1 MNKIKLLVA
10 SLALTVAGIAQ
21 NYEGTIEFK
30 METNKDTT
38 TNIYYVKGNDVKL
51 DQIGRKSGKVEGS
64 FVFNLTRNEILFV
77 NPVRKVWG
85 EHKSE
90 TAATIKGTC
99 TTTKGANTKTL
110 QGQKCIEY
118 IVKNTEE
125 NTEITYWI
133 ASGKYDFFVPL
144 VKAWNRKDKQSM
156 YFNQIKDLPKG
167 SMPFL
172 SEEKTIVDGKIVSKL
187 EVSKMT
193 KGNVDAAKL
202 AIPSDYKKFEQ
213 K

>member
-10 SLALTVAGIAQ
+10 SLAFSVAAFAQ
-21 NYEGTIEFK
+21 SFEGSIEFK

-64 FVFNLTRNEILFV
+64 FVFNLANKEIKFV

-90 TAATIKGTC
+90 TAPTIKGTC
-99 TTTKGANTKTL
+99 VSSKGTNTKTI
-110 QGQKCIEY
+110 QGQKCSEY

-125 NTEITYWI
+125 NTIITYWI

-144 VKAWNRKDKQSM
+144 VKAWNRKDKQSI
-156 YFNQIKDLPKG
+156 YFNQLKDLPKG
-167 SMPFL
+167 AMPML
-172 SEEKTIVDGKIVSKL
+172 SEERQISDNKLLSKL

-193 KGNVDAAKL
+193 KTAIDASKL
-202 AIPSDYKKFEQ
+202 AIPADYKKFEQ

>member
-10 SLALTVAGIAQ
+10 SLTLSVAAFAQ
-21 NYEGTIEFK
+21 SYEGSIEFK

-64 FVFNLTRNEILFV
+64 FVFNLTTKEIKFV

-90 TAATIKGTC
+90 TAPTIKGTC
-99 TTTKGANTKTL
+99 VSTKGTNTKTI
-110 QGQKCIEY
+110 QGQKCSEY

-125 NTEITYWI
+125 NTIITYWI
-133 ASGKYDFFVPL
+133 ANGKYDFFAPL
-144 VKAWNRKDKQSM
+144 VKAWNRKDKQSI

-167 SMPFL
+167 AMPML
-172 SEEKTIVDGKIVSKL
+172 SEEKTISDGKLVSKL
-187 EVSKMT
+187 AVSKMT
-193 KGNVDAAKL
+193 KGAIDASKL
-202 AIPSDYKKFEQ
+202 SIPADYKKFEQ

>member
-10 SLALTVAGIAQ
+10 SLTLSVMAVAQ
-21 NYEGTIEFK
+21 SYEGSIEFK
-30 METNKDTT
+30 METAKDTT
-38 TNIYYVKGNDVKL
+38 TNIYYVKGNTVKL

-64 FVFNLTRNEILFV
+64 FIFDISTNEIKYV
-77 NPVRKVWG
+77 NPVRKMWG

-90 TAATIKGTC
+90 TAPIIKGTC
-99 TTTKGANTKTL
+99 VSSKGTNTKMV
-110 QGQKCIEY
+110 QGQKCTEY

-125 NTEITYWI
+125 NTVITYWMV
-133 ASGKYDFFVPL
+133 SGKYDFFAPM
-144 VKAWNRKDKQSM
+144 VKAWNRKDKQSV

-167 SMPFL
+167 SMPLL
-172 SEEKTIVDGKIVSKL
+172 SEEKSISDGKTISKL

-193 KGNVDAAKL
+193 KGGIDASKL
-202 AIPSDYKKFEQ
+202 SIPADYKKYES

>member
-10 SLALTVAGIAQ
+10 SLTLSVMAVAQ
-21 NYEGTIEFK
+21 SYEGSIEFR
-30 METNKDTT
+30 METSKDTT
-38 TNIYYVKGNDVKL
+38 TNIYYVKGHDVKL

-64 FVFNLTRNEILFV
+64 FVFNTQTNEIKFV

-90 TAATIKGTC
+90 TAPVIKGTC
-99 TTTKGANTKTL
+99 VSSKGANTKMI
-110 QGQKCIEY
+110 QGQKCTEY

-125 NTEITYWI
+125 NTQITYWI
-133 ASGKYDFFVPL
+133 VSGKYDFFAPI
-144 VKAWNRKDKQSM
+144 VKAWNRKDKQSI

-167 SMPFL
+167 SMPLL
-172 SEEKTIVDGKIVSKL
+172 SEEKTISDGKLISKL
-187 EVSKMT
+187 EVSKIT
-193 KGNVDAAKL
+193 KGGIDAAKL
-202 AIPSDYKKFEQ
+202 EIPGDYKKFEQ

>member
-10 SLALTVAGIAQ
+10 SLSLSVMAIAQ
-21 NYEGTIEFK
+21 SYEGSIEFK
-30 METNKDTT
+30 METSKDTT

-64 FVFNLTRNEILFV
+64 FVFDLSSNEIKFV

-90 TAATIKGTC
+90 TAPMIKGTC
-99 TTTKGANTKTL
+99 VSAKGTNTKMV
-110 QGQKCIEY
+110 QGQKCTEY
-118 IVKNTEE
+118 TVKNTEE
-125 NTEITYWI
+125 NTQITYWI
-133 ASGKYDFFVPL
+133 ATNKYDFFAPL
-144 VKAWNRKDKQSM
+144 VKIWNRKDKQSI

-167 SMPFL
+167 SMPLL
-172 SEEKTIVDGKIVSKL
+172 SEEKTISDGKLVSKL
-187 EVSKMT
+187 EVSKIS
-193 KGNVDAAKL
+193 KASIDPSKL
-202 AIPSDYKKFEQ
+202 SIPSEYKKFEQ

>member
-1 MNKIKLLVA
+1 MNKLNLLAASLTLAVA
-10 SLALTVAGIAQ
+10 SVAQ
-21 NYEGTIEFK
+21 NFEGTIEFK

-64 FVFNLTRNEILFV
+64 FVFDLSSNQIKYV

-90 TAATIKGTC
+90 TAPAIQGSCVASKSGAIKTI
-99 TTTKGANTKTL
+99 
-110 QGQKCIEY
+110 QGQKCTEY
-118 IVKNTEE
+118 VVKNTEE
-125 NTEITYWI
+125 NTEIAYWI
-133 ASGKYDFFVPL
+133 APGKYDFFVPM
-144 VKAWNRKDKQSM
+144 VKAWNRKDKQSI

-172 SEEKTIVDGKIVSKL
+172 SEERTLSDGKLVSKL
-187 EVSKMT
+187 EVSKIT
-193 KGNVDAAKL
+193 KGTIDASKL
-202 AIPSDYKKFEQ
+202 AIPADYKKFEQ

>member
-10 SLALTVAGIAQ
+10 TLSLSVMAIAQ
-21 NYEGTIEFK
+21 SFEGSIEFR
-30 METNKDTT
+30 METSKDTT
-38 TNIYYVKGNDVKL
+38 TNIYYIKGHDVKL

-64 FVFNLTRNEILFV
+64 FVFNTQTSEIKYV

-90 TAATIKGTC
+90 TAPVIKGNC
-99 TTTKGANTKTL
+99 ISSKGPNTKMV
-110 QGQKCIEY
+110 QGQKCTEY

-125 NTEITYWI
+125 NTQITYWI
-133 ASGKYDFFVPL
+133 VSGKYDFFAPL
-144 VKAWNRKDKQSM
+144 VKAWNRKDKQSI

-167 SMPFL
+167 SMPLL
-172 SEEKTIVDGKIVSKL
+172 SEEKTISDGKLISKL
-187 EVSKMT
+187 EVSKIT
-193 KGNVDAAKL
+193 KGKIDATKL
-202 AIPSDYKKFEQ
+202 SIPDDYKKFEQ

>member
-10 SLALTVAGIAQ
+10 SLSLSVMAIAQ
-21 NYEGTIEFK
+21 SYEGSIEFK
-30 METNKDTT
+30 METSKDTT

-64 FVFNLTRNEILFV
+64 FVFDLSSNEIKFV

-90 TAATIKGTC
+90 TAPSIKGTC
-99 TTTKGANTKTL
+99 VTTKGANTKMV
-110 QGQKCIEY
+110 QGQKCTEY

-125 NTEITYWI
+125 NTQITYWL
-133 ASGKYDFFVPL
+133 ANNKYDFFAPL
-144 VKAWNRKDKQSM
+144 VKIWNRKDKQSI

-167 SMPFL
+167 SMPLL
-172 SEEKTIVDGKIVSKL
+172 SEEKTISDGKLVSKL
-187 EVSKMT
+187 EVSKIS
-193 KGNVDAAKL
+193 KGSIDGSKL
-202 AIPSDYKKFEQ
+202 AIPSEYKKFEQ

>member
-10 SLALTVAGIAQ
+10 SLTLSVMAVAQ
-21 NYEGTIEFK
+21 SYEGSIEFK
-30 METNKDTT
+30 METSKDTT
-38 TNIYYVKGNDVKL
+38 TNIYYVKGKDVKL

-64 FVFNLTRNEILFV
+64 FVFNTETNEIKFV

-90 TAATIKGTC
+90 TAPIIKGTC
-99 TTTKGANTKTL
+99 VSTKGTNTKMI
-110 QGQKCIEY
+110 QGQKCTEY

-125 NTEITYWI
+125 NTVITYWMV
-133 ASGKYDFFVPL
+133 SGKYDFFMAI
-144 VKAWNRKDKQSM
+144 VKAWNRKDKQSI

-167 SMPFL
+167 SMPL
-172 SEEKTIVDGKIVSKL
+172 MSEEKTISDGKTVSKL
-187 EVSKMT
+187 EVSKLT
-193 KGNVDAAKL
+193 KGGIDASKL
-202 AIPSDYKKFEQ
+202 TIPADFKKFES

>member
-10 SLALTVAGIAQ
+10 GLSLSVMAVAQ
-21 NYEGTIEFK
+21 SYEGSIEFK
-30 METNKDTT
+30 METTKDTT

-64 FVFNLTRNEILFV
+64 FVFNLATNEIRFV

-90 TAATIKGTC
+90 TAPMIKGTC
-99 TTTKGANTKTL
+99 VSSKGANTKMV
-110 QGQKCIEY
+110 QGQKCTEY
-118 IVKNTEE
+118 IVKNTDE
-125 NTEITYWI
+125 NTQITYWI
-133 ASGKYDFFVPL
+133 APGKYDFFMPL
-144 VKAWNRKDKQSM
+144 VKAWNRKDKQSI

-167 SMPFL
+167 SMPLL
-172 SEEKTIVDGKIVSKL
+172 SEEKQISDGKLISKL
-187 EVSKMT
+187 EVSKMS
-193 KGNVDAAKL
+193 KGGVDPSKL
-202 AIPSDYKKFEQ
+202 AIPADYKKFEQ

>member
-1 MNKIKLLVA
+1 MNKIKLLAASIFLSAMAVA
-10 SLALTVAGIAQ
+10 QS
-21 NYEGTIEFK
+21 YEGTIEFK
-30 METNKDTT
+30 METTKDTT

-64 FVFNLTRNEILFV
+64 FVFNLSTKEIKFV

-90 TAATIKGTC
+90 TAPVIKGTC
-99 TTTKGANTKTL
+99 VSTKGTGTKTI
-110 QGQKCIEY
+110 QGIKCTEY
-118 IVKNTEE
+118 KVKNVEE

-144 VKAWNRKDKQSM
+144 VKAWNRKDKQSI
-156 YFNQIKDLPKG
+156 YFNQLKDLPKG
-167 SMPFL
+167 AMPLL
-172 SEEKTIVDGKIVSKL
+172 SEEKQISDGKLISKL
-187 EVSKMT
+187 EVSKMS
-193 KGNVDAAKL
+193 KGGVDASKL
-202 AIPSDYKKFEQ
+202 AIPADYKKFEQ

>member
-10 SLALTVAGIAQ
+10 SLALSVASFAQ
-21 NYEGTIEFK
+21 SFEGSIEFK

-64 FVFNLTRNEILFV
+64 FVFNLATKEIKFV

-90 TAATIKGTC
+90 TAPTIKGTC
-99 TTTKGANTKTL
+99 VSSKGANTKTI
-110 QGQKCIEY
+110 QGQKCSEY

-125 NTEITYWI
+125 NTIITYWV

-144 VKAWNRKDKQSM
+144 VKAWNRKDKQSI

-167 SMPFL
+167 AMPLL
-172 SEEKTIVDGKIVSKL
+172 SEERQISDNKLLSKL
-187 EVSKMT
+187 EVSKMNKT
-193 KGNVDAAKL
+193 AIEASKL
-202 AIPSDYKKFEQ
+202 AIPAEYKKFEQ